1 MLTISLICNLGMS
14 TSMLVNK
21 MSEYAKEKG
30 IETDIDALPFGKIS
44 DRIDR
49 TDILLIGPQV
59 RHLLKKMQA
68 EYSDKIP
75 VIQVINMSHYALLK
89 AGEIFDEAFSE
100 YNKKQQ
106 NK

>member
-1 MLTISLICNLGMS
+1 MLTITLVCNLGMS

-21 MSEYAKEKG
+21 MTDYATSKG
-30 IETDIDALPFGKIS
+30 IETDIDAMPFQKLG

-59 RHLLKKMQA
+59 RHLFKKFSA
-68 EYSDKIP
+68 EYGEKIP

-100 YNKKQQ
+100 YSQKPN
-106 NK
+106 